1 MKESILSEDQNMSYS
16 VRCFEED
23 AKMNLKNNYITNLE
37 FSYKL
42 NTK

>member
-1 MKESILSEDQNMSYS
+1 MKEIIHAEDQNMPYS

-23 AKMNLKNNYITNLE
+23 AKMSLKNNYITNLE